1 MRPYLQ
7 PRLRLSVVIVVPLI
21 VGITGDVVVTVI
33 VIT

>member
-7 PRLRLSVVIVVPLI
+7 PRLRLSVVIVVSLI